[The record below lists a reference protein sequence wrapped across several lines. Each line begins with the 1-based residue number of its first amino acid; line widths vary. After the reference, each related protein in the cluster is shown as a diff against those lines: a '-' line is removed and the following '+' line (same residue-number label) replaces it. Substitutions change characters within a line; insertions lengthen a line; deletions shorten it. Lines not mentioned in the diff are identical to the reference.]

1 MEEVNSTT
9 SKPKSYRSLALV
21 FIGFII
27 CFIDR
32 SAMNIALAYVGKT
45 FTLTPAQL
53 GVVGS
58 AFFFSYSLMQIPGGW
73 LVDRFGTKWMTVLS
87 LIAWSFFTIMTGF
100 AWSLTSLIIIR
111 VLFGIGEG
119 SYPSAAMKQ
128 VRLAFPKGQRGQ
140 ASSVAISSN
149 YIGNAVAPFVVAPL
163 IAALSWRGAFHFVG
177 FLGLVYVL
185 VYFLLERPLGQEV
198 TDYETGSRQEKGKF
212 DWRVLSFSGVVFG
225 LSVITK
231 GLDTWMPTYL
241 LQARHIN
248 LKGITWLVPLPSIT
262 AGLGSF
268 LAGFIMVKFFTGH
281 EKWLISL
288 GSLVT
293 MCFMYGMFKSQS
305 LTWIIAFEVLA
316 YFTKSV
322 AFGASYAYV
331 AQLISKANYGSSI
344 GVVNFGGQVAGFL
357 APILIGI
364 VVQTTHSFAGA
375 FLMLTAFALLSF
387 VASLTI
393 RTKQAENGG
402 ND

>member
-1 MEEVNSTT
+1 MEEVNPTT

-73 LVDRFGTKWMTVLS
+73 LVDRFGTKWMTVVS
-87 LIAWSFFTIMTGF
+87 LVAWSFFTIMTGF
-100 AWSLTSLIIIR
+100 AWSLTSLIVIR

-128 VRLAFPKGQRGQ
+128 VRLAFPKDKRGQ

-149 YIGNAVAPFVVAPL
+149 YIGNAIAPFVVAPL

-212 DWRVLSFSGVVFG
+212 DWRVPRTSRRQHF
-225 LSVITK
+225 
-231 GLDTWMPTYL
+231 
-241 LQARHIN
+241 QAIPCRMI
-248 LKGITWLVPLPSIT
+248 LRRRR
-262 AGLGSF
+262 
-268 LAGFIMVKFFTGH
+268 
-281 EKWLISL
+281 
-288 GSLVT
+288 VT
-293 MCFMYGMFKSQS
+293 MIAISSNQRSNWMVPMWIPRISRGWVLK
-305 LTWIIAFEVLA
+305 LT
-316 YFTKSV
+316 
-322 AFGASYAYV
+322 G
-331 AQLISKANYGSSI
+331 
-344 GVVNFGGQVAGFL
+344 
-357 APILIGI
+357 
-364 VVQTTHSFAGA
+364 TT
-375 FLMLTAFALLSF
+375 
-387 VASLTI
+387 
-393 RTKQAENGG
+393 
-402 ND
+402 